1 MSIIAKRLSAK
12 KLKASS
18 QVGAQGDIVK
28 GVRYNGQAHYPEN
41 DGLINMDTLVQRID
55 VNGQDVSPDPDG
67 TFPLEDHTGPI
78 KINSEPHFEPI
89 APSSLND
96 LGIITRKI
104 NLNGTDISPAPTT
117 GITNLGNVA
126 KSYTINGTK
135 TNIGTGGD
143 VSIGNVV
150 QSVNGSTGAIT
161 GIATYKAGGTVS
173 LTWQDVADG
182 KVKGCL
188 GDVNTSGPT
197 LNITGT
203 ALAQT
208 YVINPRCTC
217 VSGLTINF
225 VNDATAACN
234 QLTFQEFSAPY
245 VIINNPRAQY
255 LLINNTWGV
264 MQTRIANAVVPT
276 LTAKRNFFEVI
287 NGGLVYIQGTTWPT
301 TAPFVADYLYLSRY
315 GSRLMTGGNNENT
328 VPAAV
333 YVNAVALT
341 EMGSADLGSA
351 PVNQTWYSRNA
362 SYFKIAGRFVYPS
375 TF

>member
-161 GIATYKAGGTVS
+161 GLAKVVAGGTVN
-173 LTWQDVADG
+173 LTWAQVAANATVG
-182 KVKGCL
+182 L
-188 GDVNTSGPT
+188 FGDICNRNAT

-203 ALAQT
+203 ASATTT
-208 YVINPRCTC
+208 YTFDFYTKFNGT
-217 VSGLTINF
+217 LTIFF
-225 VNDATAACN
+225 VNDATAATLGLNFAHINANFVVIQNARTQKILIDQSCVGAF
-234 QLTFQEFSAPY
+234 QFHSPYILTPTAAST
-245 VIINNPRAQY
+245 IILNAQGP
-255 LLINNTWGV
+255 NTV
-264 MQTRIANAVVPT
+264 FFHVPT
-276 LTAKRNFFEVI
+276 YQTPSSTNYGALFAASWGSTIHTSYSYVDSLTGASQCANVSFGGAISFGEVPSVLAYTQTFANYI
-287 NGGLVYIQGTTWPT
+287 KIGGRFLFPT
-301 TAPFVADYLYLSRY
+301 TF
-315 GSRLMTGGNNENT
+315 
-328 VPAAV
+328 
-333 YVNAVALT
+333 
-341 EMGSADLGSA
+341 
-351 PVNQTWYSRNA
+351 
-362 SYFKIAGRFVYPS
+362 
-375 TF
+375 